1 MNLMVFVG
9 IDSKLNHLKK
19 IQMELRELTEKYLE
33 SIGDMSSLDEIIN
46 HTLTTKAEIAEK
58 LNKKGYDLDVNLD
71 IIANKPRTFRG
82 NDDINDYHY
91 LLDLER
97 VGYGL
102 QGRWSTDLDN
112 QKYSNELQKRIN
124 KIVAGMK

>member
-1 MNLMVFVG
+1 
-9 IDSKLNHLKK
+9 
-19 IQMELRELTEKYLE
+19 MELRELTEKYLE
-33 SIGDMSSLDEIIN
+33 SIGSMSSLNEIIN
-46 HTLTTKAEIAEK
+46 HTLTTKVEIAEK
-58 LNKKGYDLDVNLD
+58 LNKKGHDLDVNLD

-97 VGYGL
+97 VGHGL

-124 KIVAGMK
+124 EIVVGMK

>member
-1 MNLMVFVG
+1 
-9 IDSKLNHLKK
+9 
-19 IQMELRELTEKYLE
+19 MELRELTEKYLG
-33 SIGDMSSLDEIIN
+33 SIGGMSLLDEIIN
-46 HTLTTKAEIAEK
+46 YTLTTKAEIAEK
-58 LNKKGYDLDVNLD
+58 LNKKGHDLNVNFD

-97 VGYGL
+97 IGHGL

-112 QKYSNELQKRIN
+112 QKYSDELQKRVNEI
-124 KIVAGMK
+124 IVGMK